1 MYIGLIDLKPGYNDI
16 LTLISYLV
24 LSFYIVPDTGNLED
38 DGNYYESPYTS
49 HVFKYEKVPI
59 IWWSKVSF
67 ESYKV
72 PTLVQCGEY
81 RCDVMAY
88 TKEKS
93 VKDVPIAYVFHPHKM
108 SPQDYPL
115 LPRNPAIIIWG
126 ALLEETPIY
135 CIECIHENVINLFN
149 YSSTFSR
156 YSDVPF
162 TLRYIVSLNNITS
175 KMYYIE
181 TSKKNAL
188 LNDISPILY
197 LQTHCKTTTERD
209 NYVLELMKHQSIDS
223 YGKCVNNKKLSFE
236 LTDDY
241 IFHLD
246 SVEQLS
252 FIARYKFIIAIEN
265 AVCED
270 YVTEKLW
277 RAIHLGV
284 VPIYLGS
291 PSVRDWLPNK
301 KSAIL
306 LQDHP
311 TPELLSEH
319 INQLMANDDL
329 YEEYLEHK
337 TKGTISN
344 KYLIEAIKGR
354 PYQTSL
360 SSIMDEFSCFLCNK
374 LYQSKNEPLPYR
386 VINRTHF
393 NCPLPISA
401 LTLNVNPSTDY
412 AKHILSVF
420 EDSALIYK
428 VNSSDVVKRS
438 QWVFN
443 ISHNI

>member
-1 MYIGLIDLKPGYNDI
+1 MNQRTEKNMYNVLKPDYCDSFW
-16 LTLISYLV
+16 LISLFL
-24 LSFYIVPDTGNLED
+24 LSFHIAPETEIYGDNGQ
-38 DGNYYESPYTS
+38 YYESPYTS
-49 HVFKYEKVPI
+49 PVFKFDKVPI

-81 RCDVMAY
+81 RCDIVPY
-88 TKEKS
+88 TKEQS
-93 VKDVPIAYVFHPHKM
+93 VKDVAAAYVFHPHKM

-115 LPRNPAIIIWG
+115 LPRNPAIVIWG

-135 CIECIHENVINLFN
+135 CIECMHEKVIKQFN

-175 KMYYIE
+175 KMHFVE
-181 TSKKNAL
+181 TRKKNAL
-188 LNDISPILY
+188 LNVISPILY
-197 LQTHCKTTTERD
+197 LQTHCRTTTERD
-209 NYVLELMKHQSIDS
+209 IYVLELMKHQSIDS
-223 YGKCVNNKKLSFE
+223 YGKCINNKKLSIE

-241 IFHLD
+241 IFHLN
-246 SVEQLS
+246 SIKQLS

-291 PSVRDWLPNK
+291 PSVRDWLPNE

-306 LQDHP
+306 LQDYP
-311 TPELLSEH
+311 TPKLLSDH
-319 INQLMANDDL
+319 INDLLANDAL

-337 TKGTISN
+337 TKGIISN
-344 KYLIEAIKGR
+344 KYLIEATKAR

-360 SSIMDEFSCFLCNK
+360 SNVMDEFSCFLCNK
-374 LYQSKNEPLPYR
+374 LHESKIRPLSPR
-386 VINRTHF
+386 AINRSHF

-401 LTLNVNPSTDY
+401 LTLDVRPRTNYT
-412 AKHILSVF
+412 KHILSIF
-420 EDSALIYK
+420 ENSALMYN
-428 VNSSDVVKRS
+428 VNSSDKVTWS
-438 QWVFN
+438 QL
-443 ISHNI
+443 

>member
-1 MYIGLIDLKPGYNDI
+1 MYNIGQLDLKPGCSDMFW
-16 LTLISYLV
+16 LMLLFA
-24 LSFYIVPDTGNLED
+24 LSFYVAPNTEMYD
-38 DGNYYESPYTS
+38 DNGDYYDSPYTS
-49 HVFKYEKVPI
+49 PVFKFDKVPI
-59 IWWSKVSF
+59 IWWSKISF

-72 PTLVQCGEY
+72 PTVVQCGEC
-81 RCDVMAY
+81 RCDLVPY
-88 TKEKS
+88 TKKQS
-93 VKDVPIAYVFHPHKM
+93 AKDMPAAYVFHPHKM

-115 LPRNPAIIIWG
+115 LPKNPAIILWG

-135 CIECIHENVINLFN
+135 CVECMHGNVISKFN

-162 TLRYIVSLNNITS
+162 TLRYVSLNNITS
-175 KMYYIE
+175 KIHYIE
-181 TSKKNAL
+181 TSKKNDL
-188 LNDISPILY
+188 LRDISPILY

-209 NYVLELMKHQSIDS
+209 LYVLELMKLQSIDS

-306 LQDHP
+306 LQDYP
-311 TPELLSEH
+311 TTELLSEH
-319 INQLMANDDL
+319 INELMANDGL

-337 TKGTISN
+337 TRGIISN
-344 KYLIEAIKGR
+344 KYLIEATKAR

-360 SSIMDEFSCFLCNK
+360 SNVMTEFACFLCNK
-374 LYQSKNEPLPYR
+374 LYESKKRPLPHR
-386 VINRTHF
+386 VINRRHF

-401 LTLNVNPSTDY
+401 LTLNVNPRTNY
-412 AKHILSVF
+412 TKRILSIF
-420 EDSALIYK
+420 NESALLYN
-428 VNSSDVVKRS
+428 VNSSDIVTWS
-438 QWVFN
+438 QL
-443 ISHNI
+443 

>member
-1 MYIGLIDLKPGYNDI
+1 MYNFGQLVLIPGYSDTFW
-16 LTLISYLV
+16 LMLFYV
-24 LSFYIVPDTGNLED
+24 LSFYVAPNTEMYED
-38 DGNYYESPYTS
+38 NGNYYESPYTS
-49 HVFKYEKVPI
+49 PVLEFHKDPI
-59 IWWSKVSF
+59 IWWSKISF
-67 ESYKV
+67 ESYTV

-81 RCDVMAY
+81 RCDLVPY
-88 TKEKS
+88 TSKQS
-93 VKDVPIAYVFHPHKM
+93 VKDVPAAYVFHPHKM
-108 SPQDYPL
+108 SPQDFPL
-115 LPRNPAIIIWG
+115 LPKNPAIILWG

-135 CIECIHENVINLFN
+135 CVECMHGNVISKFN

-175 KMYYIE
+175 KIHYVE

-188 LNDISPILY
+188 LSDISPILY
-197 LQTHCKTTTERD
+197 LQTHCRTTTERD
-209 NYVLELMKHQSIDS
+209 IYVLELMKHQSIDS
-223 YGKCVNNKKLSFE
+223 YGKCVNNRKLSLE

-252 FIARYKFIIAIEN
+252 FIARYKFVIAIEN

-291 PSVRDWLPNK
+291 PSVRDWLPNE

-306 LQDHP
+306 LQDYP

-319 INQLMANDDL
+319 INKLMANDEL

-337 TKGTISN
+337 TKGIISN
-344 KYLIEAIKGR
+344 KYLIDASKAR

-360 SSIMDEFSCFLCNK
+360 PNVMTEFACFLCNK
-374 LYQSKNEPLPYR
+374 LHESKTRPLPHR
-386 VINRTHF
+386 VINRSHF

-401 LTLNVNPSTDY
+401 LTLNVNPRTNY
-412 AKHILSVF
+412 TKRILSIF
-420 EDSALIYK
+420 KESALVYK
-428 VNSSDVVKRS
+428 VNSSDIVTWS
-438 QWVFN
+438 QL
-443 ISHNI
+443 

>member
-1 MYIGLIDLKPGYNDI
+1 MYNFGQLVLKP
-16 LTLISYLV
+16 SYSDVFWVMLLLV
-24 LSFYIVPDTGNLED
+24 LSLYIGPQTTIYED
-38 DGNYYESPYTS
+38 DGNYYESSYTTP
-49 HVFKYEKVPI
+49 VLKFDKLPI

-81 RCDVMAY
+81 RCDVVPY
-88 TKEKS
+88 TKQQS
-93 VKDVPIAYVFHPHKM
+93 VKDVPAAYVFHPHKM
-108 SPQDYPL
+108 SPLDYPL
-115 LPRNPAIIIWG
+115 VPRNPAIVIWG
-126 ALLEETPIY
+126 AMLEESPIY
-135 CIECIHENVINLFN
+135 CIECMHGNVIRQFN

-162 TLRYIVSLNNITS
+162 PLRYIVSLNNITNKMHYVQTSS
-175 KMYYIE
+175 KN
-181 TSKKNAL
+181 TL

-197 LQTHCKTTTERD
+197 LQTHCRTTTERD
-209 NYVLELMKHQSIDS
+209 NYVLELMKLQAIDS
-223 YGKCVNNKKLSFE
+223 YGKCINNKKLSFE

-270 YVTEKLW
+270 YITEKLW
-277 RAIHLGV
+277 RALHLGV

-306 LQDHP
+306 LQDYP

-319 INQLMANDDL
+319 INELLASDEL

-337 TKGTISN
+337 IKGVITN
-344 KYLIEAIKGR
+344 KQLIEATKAR

-360 SSIMDEFSCFLCNK
+360 SNIMDEFSCFLCNK
-374 LYQSKNEPLPYR
+374 LHESNKRPLPHR
-386 VINRTHF
+386 VINRSHF

-401 LTLNVNPSTDY
+401 LTLNFNPRTNYS
-412 AKHILSVF
+412 KHILSVF
-420 EDSALIYK
+420 EGSALRYN
-428 VNSSDVVKRS
+428 VNSSDLVT
-438 QWVFN
+438 W
-443 ISHNI
+443 SHL

>member
-1 MYIGLIDLKPGYNDI
+1 MYFGQLVLKPDYCDI
-16 LTLISYLV
+16 FWLTILLI
-24 LSFYIVPDTGNLED
+24 LSCYIAPQTSMYED
-38 DGNYYESPYTS
+38 NGNYYECPYTS
-49 HVFKYEKVPI
+49 PAIKFDKVPI

-72 PTLVQCGEY
+72 PTLVQCAEY
-81 RCDVMAY
+81 RCDVVPY
-88 TKEKS
+88 TKEQS
-93 VKDVPIAYVFHPHKM
+93 VKDVPAAYVFHPHKM

-115 LPRNPAIIIWG
+115 LPKNPAIIIWG

-135 CIECIHENVINLFN
+135 CIECMHGNVISQFN

-162 TLRYIVSLNNITS
+162 TLRYIVSLNNITN
-175 KMYYIE
+175 KMFYIE
-181 TSKKNAL
+181 TSRKNAL
-188 LNDISPILY
+188 LSDISPILY
-197 LQTHCKTTTERD
+197 LQTHCRTTTERD
-209 NYVLELMKHQSIDS
+209 IYVIELMKYQSIDS
-223 YGKCVNNKKLSFE
+223 YGKCINNKKLSFE

-246 SVEQLS
+246 SVKQLS

-306 LQDHP
+306 LQDYP

-319 INQLMANDDL
+319 INELMTNDEL

-337 TKGTISN
+337 TKGIISN
-344 KYLIEAIKGR
+344 KHLIEATKAR

-360 SSIMDEFSCFLCNK
+360 SKVMDEFSCFLCNK
-374 LYQSKNEPLPYR
+374 LHESKNRPLPHR
-386 VINRTHF
+386 AINRSHF

-401 LTLNVNPSTDY
+401 LTLNVNPHTNY
-412 AKHILSVF
+412 TKHIISVF
-420 EDSALIYK
+420 KSSAQMYN
-428 VNSSDVVKRS
+428 VNLSDIVTWS
-438 QWVFN
+438 QL
-443 ISHNI
+443 